1 MPTGGKESG
10 EKDDQGGEEGRRMES
25 TRPVQCD
32 NINIPLQK
40 SIAAV
45 YMQHVLL
52 LVLHAACVQ
61 EGKNWSCMCASNS
74 PHLRAHICSHI
85 SAHVGVSHAA
95 C

>member
-25 TRPVQCD
+25 TRPFQCD

-45 YMQHVLL
+45 YMQHILL

-61 EGKNWSCMCASNS
+61 EGKNWSCVCVPQN
-74 PHLRAHICSHI
+74 ICICVHI